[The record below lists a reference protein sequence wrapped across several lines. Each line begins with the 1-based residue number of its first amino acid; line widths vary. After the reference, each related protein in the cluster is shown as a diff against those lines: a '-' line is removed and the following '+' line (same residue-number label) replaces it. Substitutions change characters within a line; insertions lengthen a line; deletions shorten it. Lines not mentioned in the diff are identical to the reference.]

1 MTEEI
6 EPHILKKYEIVEK
19 LGKGAYGI
27 VWKAVDRKLKQVVA
41 LKKVLP
47 PRHRSSTPSI
57 MPLTRSAPS
66 DKSCSCRNST
76 VPLAPTQATRT

>member
-47 PRHRSSTPSI
+47 PTFRSLTPSI
-57 MPLTRSAPS
+57 MPPMRSAPS
-66 DKSCSCRNST
+66 DKSCSCRN
-76 VPLAPTQATRT
+76 

>member
-41 LKKVLP
+41 LKKVHLGRKRCLMP
-47 PRHRSSTPSI
+47 STMQP
-57 MPLTRSAPS
+57 MHNEHLE
-66 DKSCSCRNST
+66 K
-76 VPLAPTQATRT
+76 

>member
-41 LKKVLP
+41 LKKVTCL
-47 PRHRSSTPSI
+47 R
-57 MPLTRSAPS
+57 
-66 DKSCSCRNST
+66 CRCLMLFT
-76 VPLAPTQATRT
+76 MQRTLSVHSEKLCFFSN